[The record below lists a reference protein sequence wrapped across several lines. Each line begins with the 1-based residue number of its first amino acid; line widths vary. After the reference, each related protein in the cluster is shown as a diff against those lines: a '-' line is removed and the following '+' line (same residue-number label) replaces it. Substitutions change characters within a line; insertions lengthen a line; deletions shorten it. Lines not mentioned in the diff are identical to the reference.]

1 MAAMGSTP
9 NIPPG
14 SIPPVPPFWRE
25 EQNWI
30 VLIEFLVDYDEE
42 DRARGAEAIG
52 YMLAFAQLTNTRMLA
67 LVGDAAAYCY
77 ELLFSFDT
85 PDHKAEFLR
94 LIQSNEATACTEEE
108 IHLPQ
113 QEEIDAAQP
122 LDKVLPADV
131 IRQVTVIAA
140 LHAAGGGSQLIQ

>member
-1 MAAMGSTP
+1 MGNIP
-9 NIPPG
+9 NIPPD
-14 SIPPVPPFWRE
+14 STPPLPPFWRE
-25 EQNWI
+25 EQDWI

-52 YMLAFAQLTNTRMLA
+52 YMLAFAQMTNTRMLA
-67 LVGDAAAYCY
+67 LVGDAAAHCY

-85 PDHKAEFLR
+85 PDHKSEFLR

-108 IHLPQ
+108 IHLLQ

-122 LDKVLPADV
+122 MDKVLPSDV
-131 IRQVTVIAA
+131 MRQVGLIAA
-140 LHAAGGGSQLIQ
+140 LHFGGSGSQTIQ